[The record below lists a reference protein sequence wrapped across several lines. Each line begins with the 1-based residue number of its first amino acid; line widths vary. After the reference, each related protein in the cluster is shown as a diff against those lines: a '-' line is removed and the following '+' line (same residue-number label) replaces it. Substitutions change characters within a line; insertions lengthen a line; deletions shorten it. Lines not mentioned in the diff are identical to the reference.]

1 MIFFPEPKTLYVCHG
16 VEDDDGPTLTY
27 SLIVG
32 WAPIS
37 PLHCASDLYPW
48 IAREGGT
55 GADDSRSVLE
65 CITEVIAVTD
75 RIPGVVPT
83 TRASR
88 AD

>member
-16 VEDDDGPTLTY
+16 IEEDDGPTLTY

-32 WAPIS
+32 WAPS
-37 PLHCASDLYPW
+37 SLSSLLHCASDLYPW

-55 GADDSRSVLE
+55 GADDSRSALE

-75 RIPGVVPT
+75 RIPVVVP
-83 TRASR
+83 RF
-88 AD
+88 